1 MNSVAGVVK
10 CVNVTVVMD
19 GLVEPDE
26 SFSVQASISDPS
38 IARFGSESLVTSG
51 SIEVIIRDDDGM

>member
-1 MNSVAGVVK
+1 MK
-10 CVNVTVVMD
+10 CVNITVIMD

-26 SFSVQASISDPS
+26 SFSVRASISEPS
-38 IARFGSESLVTSG
+38 IARFGSGSLISG